1 MVIRCGS
8 EEKTKIDTSQIRSL
22 ETIEKPDGKYIRIG
36 YVKRPSP
43 AKRMRERTKRVARN
57 LWQRPVVRTVII
69 AITATVIFN
78 LITRLAGLL

>member
-1 MVIRCGS
+1 M
-8 EEKTKIDTSQIRSL
+8 KIETSQIRSL

-57 LWQRPVVRTVII
+57 LWKRPAVKTVII

>member
-1 MVIRCGS
+1 M
-8 EEKTKIDTSQIRSL
+8 KIDTSQIRSL
-22 ETIEKPDGKYIRIG
+22 ETIEKPDGKYMRIG

-43 AKRMRERTKRVARN
+43 AKRMREGTKRVARN
-57 LWQRPVVRTVII
+57 FWKRPVVKTVII